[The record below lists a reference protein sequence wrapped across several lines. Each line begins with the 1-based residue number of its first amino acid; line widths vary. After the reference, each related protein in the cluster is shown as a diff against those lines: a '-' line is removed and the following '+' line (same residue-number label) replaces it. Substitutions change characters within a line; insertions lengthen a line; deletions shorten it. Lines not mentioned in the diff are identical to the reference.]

1 MKKKMLAVLLAGTM
15 AASMTA
21 CGGSSSSNT
30 ADTTAA
36 AKEAGDSAEQTGE
49 AKADA
54 KDASEFKIGLITD
67 VGGVN
72 DGSFNQSS
80 WEGLERAGEE
90 LGVTAAPA
98 DLHECGLRRFRFE
111 AEFHGK
117 PFKDNQVSKVFC
129 LWLDREAEDFAV
141 QKSEI
146 DYVKWFDLDEAVA
159 AVEQGTI
166 PNCIF
171 PEELGMV
178 KKFVGQTGGAR

>member
-1 MKKKMLAVLLAGTM
+1 MSWLKYAGKRLLMLIPVIICVTFVL
-15 AASMTA
+15 
-21 CGGSSSSNT
+21 
-30 ADTTAA
+30 
-36 AKEAGDSAEQTGE
+36 
-49 AKADA
+49 
-54 KDASEFKIGLITD
+54 FLIL
-67 VGGVN
+67 
-72 DGSFNQSS
+72 S
-80 WEGLERAGEE
+80 
-90 LGVTAAPA
+90 AAPA

-129 LWLDREAEDFAV
+129 LWLDREAEDFSV

-178 KKFVGQTGGAR
+178 KKFVEQTGGGC